1 MYATTNRQQGRCQ
14 TASLELCPF
23 CFEAEIG
30 LQKNDDYFY
39 RPREAA
45 RAAGYARGQGARGK
59 GTFRSTRSCTNT
71 YATRFYSAC
80 LCALIL
86 LKKVDAV
93 AYLIGSVASFL
104 WIPRGLALLLGEGR
118 RISTAHRISHQVQQ
132 LLTCY

>member
-1 MYATTNRQQGRCQ
+1 MTITSIDHVKQRGLLATRVDRVRV
-14 TASLELCPF
+14 ARVL
-23 CFEAEIG
+23 FEVQEVV
-30 LQKNDDYFY
+30 
-39 RPREAA
+39 
-45 RAAGYARGQGARGK
+45 
-59 GTFRSTRSCTNT
+59 
-71 YATRFYSAC
+71 ATRFYSAC